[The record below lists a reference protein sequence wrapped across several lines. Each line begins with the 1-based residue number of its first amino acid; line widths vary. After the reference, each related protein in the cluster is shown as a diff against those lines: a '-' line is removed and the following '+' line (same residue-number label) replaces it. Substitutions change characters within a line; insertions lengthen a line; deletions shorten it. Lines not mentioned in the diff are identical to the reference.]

1 MSKTKKI
8 LTGIFLIV
16 IVAMLIKYIS
26 ATDFTVMLDYMAQAP
41 SLIPLLILVS
51 FLGHFTG
58 TVAWKL
64 VLREESDKVSL
75 SELFFF
81 RLICENLTIF
91 NPTTII
97 AGDGLKGVFLSKKKI
112 SPDVNMASV
121 LLSRVLLI
129 VTAILLVVASIVY
142 LVVSTT
148 GLHIPTLAVPLLVI
162 VSVVVMV
169 GLLYLLLHKNL
180 YLYKLVK
187 RLQQTY
193 LRRWLSDEMLA
204 QIAAINKSLCD
215 FYRGSKWRLTGAFVL
230 SLLHW
235 VCGALEFYLILKFF
249 GMPVSLIDAVVIE
262 MGVIGFKA
270 AGSMIPG
277 QIGVEEYGNKV
288 MLNIA
293 GIVGNEIWLI
303 VSLLRRGR
311 QMFWLLVTAPAS
323 IVIYKRYKVQVGR

>member
-8 LTGIFLIV
+8 VTGIFLLV
-16 IVAMLIKYIS
+16 IVAMLVKYVA
-26 ATDFTVMLDYMAQAP
+26 ATDFTVMLDYMAAAP

-51 FLGHFTG
+51 FLGHLTG
-58 TVAWKL
+58 TIAWKL
-64 VLREESDKVSL
+64 VLGEESTKVSL
-75 SELFFF
+75 GELFFF

-97 AGDGLKGVFLSKKKI
+97 AGDGLKGVFLSKKQI

-129 VTAILLVVASIVY
+129 VTAVLLVVISMIY
-142 LVVSTT
+142 LVVTT
-148 GLHIPTLAVPLLVI
+148 AGLSVPTLVVPLLVL
-162 VSVVVMV
+162 VSIAIMV
-169 GLLYLLLHKNL
+169 GLLYLLLHKDL
-180 YLYKLVK
+180 YLHRLVS
-187 RLQQTY
+187 RLQHTY
-193 LRRWLSDEMLA
+193 LGRWLSDDLLLR
-204 QIAAINKSLCD
+204 IADINGSLRD
-215 FYRGSKWRLTGAFVL
+215 FYRGYKWRLSGAFVL

-249 GMPVSLIDAVVIE
+249 DMPISIIDAVVIE

-323 IVIYKRYKVQVGR
+323 IIMYKRYKVQVS